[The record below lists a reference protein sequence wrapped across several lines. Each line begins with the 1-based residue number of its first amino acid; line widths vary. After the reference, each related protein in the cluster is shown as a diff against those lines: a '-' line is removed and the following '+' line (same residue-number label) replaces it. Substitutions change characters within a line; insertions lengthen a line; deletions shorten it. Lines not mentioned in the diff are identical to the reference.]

1 MVKNLPAMQKTRVWS
16 LGQED
21 PLEMKMATHSR
32 TLAWKIPWTEEP
44 GGATVHGVAKSKT
57 WLSNFTFFH
66 FLVIGKACVNLEI
79 QWWRWQALFSCLIDV
94 RMPTDGREAGRA
106 WCAQDC
112 MGWGRARGTKRT
124 PDGHAANPDLGG
136 QGRLPYVVT
145 SGLKG
150 KQWGVSAP
158 DTHTHTHT
166 HTLLGPTP
174 SKSGGA
180 DRIPVSGT
188 LASSSGSSLLP
199 GEAEA
204 RWAIPVWLLFNPH
217 LSLTQKGRNKRAG
230 RGLALFR
237 AVPPMPSTGRDG
249 TQTLWRENELD
260 RWPSLQFF

>member
-1 MVKNLPAMQKTRVWS
+1 MSDCNRNIWWVTVRDSLVAQMVKNLPAMQKTQVWS

-79 QWWRWQALFSCLIDV
+79 QWWRCQALFSCLIDV

-158 DTHTHTHT
+158 DTYTHTHTHT
-166 HTLLGPTP
+166 HTHTP
-174 SKSGGA
+174 GSHALQVRRGRQNPCEWHAGLFLWQL
-180 DRIPVSGT
+180 P
-188 LASSSGSSLLP
+188 SSRRSRSQVGNTC
-199 GEAEA
+199 
-204 RWAIPVWLLFNPH
+204 V
-217 LSLTQKGRNKRAG
+217 
-230 RGLALFR
+230 
-237 AVPPMPSTGRDG
+237 AVI
-249 TQTLWRENELD
+249 
-260 RWPSLQFF
+260 